1 MQNKQQQQQRKPRSR
16 SSSRS
21 PSRSPSPKKNHQP
34 NNLTNDFQDT
44 SASARHIITNARAN
58 SRILPSHPLQPYLS
72 VAPVQTKFTILPVV
86 DPRKNINVNLTQ
98 QGTYFPGKMFNPGNN
113 SGPWSGFASSVN
125 TESMLRNQIYALQK
139 ASQAVYVPSSHSDLY
154 EHSFNTPKSLQPHDQ
169 LFDVFVP
176 AQTHQV
182 PLKDLMG
189 DGLFN
194 NSTRTM
200 RDKK

>member
-1 MQNKQQQQQRKPRSR
+1 MQNRQSQKQR
-16 SSSRS
+16 
-21 PSRSPSPKKNHQP
+21 SRSPSPEKPHQA
-34 NNLTNDFQDT
+34 NNFQDT

-58 SRILPSHPLQPYLS
+58 SRFIPSHPLQPYLS

-86 DPRKNINVNLTQ
+86 DPRKKINVQLTQ
-98 QGTYFPGKMFNPGNN
+98 EGTYFPDKMFNPGNN
-113 SGPWSGFASSVN
+113 VGPWSGFASSVN

-139 ASQAVYVPSSHSDLY
+139 ASQSVYVPSSKSDLY
-154 EHSFNTPKSLQPHDQ
+154 EHAFNTQKTTQSHDP
-169 LFDVFVP
+169 LFHVFVP
-176 AQTHQV
+176 EQTHQV

-194 NSTRTM
+194 NSTITM

>member
-1 MQNKQQQQQRKPRSR
+1 MQNRQPQQPR
-16 SSSRS
+16 
-21 PSRSPSPKKNHQP
+21 SRSPSPEKNHQA
-34 NNLTNDFQDT
+34 NDFQDT
-44 SASARHIITNARAN
+44 SASARHIITNSRAN
-58 SRILPSHPLQPYLS
+58 SRLIPSHPLQPYLS

-86 DPRKNINVNLTQ
+86 DPRKKINVSLTQ
-98 QGTYFPGKMFNPGNN
+98 EGTYFPDKMFNPGNN
-113 SGPWSGFASSVN
+113 AGPWSGFASSVN

-139 ASQAVYVPSSHSDLY
+139 ASQSVYVPSSKSDLY
-154 EHSFNTPKSLQPHDQ
+154 EHAFNTPKTMQHHEP
-169 LFDVFVP
+169 LFHVFVP
-176 AQTHQV
+176 AQTHDV

>member
-1 MQNKQQQQQRKPRSR
+1 MQNRQQQQQQQQQQ
-16 SSSRS
+16 
-21 PSRSPSPKKNHQP
+21 QP
-34 NNLTNDFQDT
+34 VHNVTNEFQDT
-44 SASARHIITNARAN
+44 SSSARHEITNARTY
-58 SRILPSHPLQPYLS
+58 SRLIPSHQLQPYLS

-86 DPRKNINVNLTQ
+86 DPRKKFDVKLNQ
-98 QGTYFPGKMFNPGNN
+98 MGTYNAEKMFNPGNN
-113 SGPWSGFASSVN
+113 TGPWSGFASSVN

-154 EHSFNTPKSLQPHDQ
+154 EHSFNTPKMSQPHDP
-169 LFDVFVP
+169 LFHVFVP
-176 AQTHQV
+176 AQTHEV

-200 RDKK
+200 REKK

>member
-1 MQNKQQQQQRKPRSR
+1 MQHRQPQTQPQKDR
-16 SSSRS
+16 
-21 PSRSPSPKKNHQP
+21 SRSPSPEKIHKV
-34 NNLTNDFQDT
+34 NNSTNDFRDT
-44 SASARHIITNARAN
+44 SASIRHEITNARAN
-58 SRILPSHPLQPYLS
+58 SRLLPSHPLQPYLS

-86 DPRKNINVNLTQ
+86 DPRKKINVNLTQ
-98 QGTYFPGKMFNPGNN
+98 QGTYFPDKMFNPGNN
-113 SGPWSGFASSVN
+113 VGPWSGFASSVN

-139 ASQAVYVPSSHSDLY
+139 ASQSVYVPSSKSDLY
-154 EHSFNTPKSLQPHDQ
+154 EHAFNTQKTTQSHDP
-169 LFDVFVP
+169 LFHVFVP
-176 AQTHQV
+176 EQTHQV

>member
-1 MQNKQQQQQRKPRSR
+1 MQNRQQQPKQQQQR
-16 SSSRS
+16 
-21 PSRSPSPKKNHQP
+21 SRSPSPEKNHPINQ
-34 NNLTNDFQDT
+34 LTNDFKDT
-44 SASARHIITNARAN
+44 SASARHEITNARAN
-58 SRILPSHPLQPYLS
+58 HRLLPSHPLQPYLS

-86 DPRKNINVNLTQ
+86 DPRKRIEVQLTQ
-98 QGTYFPGKMFNPGNN
+98 QGTYNVEKMFNPGNN
-113 SGPWSGFASSVN
+113 AGPWSGFASSVN

-154 EHSFNTPKSLQPHDQ
+154 QHSFNTPNTLQPHDQ

-200 RDKK
+200 REKK